1 MRAAFFRLFGLCM
14 AFLLVISVI
23 RFAYGLSEPLT
34 LSGFLNALESV
45 DFSFSNTYSSIVQI
59 ASVFE
64 NISVGGIDVIVDIV
78 KAIYNLI
85 MLPINLLRDL
95 LIAVGSV
102 ISFVFQLLG
111 FSF

>member
-1 MRAAFFRLFGLCM
+1 MRAVFSRLFGLCM

-64 NISVGGIDVIVDIV
+64 NISIGGIDVIVDIV

-85 MLPINLLRDL
+85 MLPINFLRDL

-102 ISFVFQLLG
+102 ISFVFQILG
-111 FSF
+111 FTF